1 MYLKKLE
8 LLNFRNYEKAKLEFN
23 PGCNIFYGDN
33 AQGKTNIIEAIFL
46 LCFSKGFRTQSER
59 EIIQFNK
66 AFARIEGHFVFDRH
80 IEQKVIFLYSESE
93 GKSIYLEEK
102 KITRYSVLIGKFPVV
117 LLSPDDYNIIS
128 GGPDGRRRLFDMLLS
143 QEDATYLN
151 TLQQYNRILKQ
162 RNKILLDFIRQKQYN
177 AAILE
182 PWNKN
187 LIEYGSFVIKFRQA
201 FVSEF
206 CPLLARIYK
215 ELNFANESIDFS
227 YRPSIP
233 FQDEKDIQ
241 TIFTSILNHNL
252 KYELKRGITLKGPH
266 RDDYDFK
273 IDNNAL
279 KTYGSRGQH
288 KSLLVALKLAE
299 FYYLKK
305 KREETPII
313 LLDDLFSDLDR
324 NRERTILA
332 ILQNTGQTFV
342 TNAKKLEFINSL
354 SQKKEYLIKQNT
366 ILNSI

>member
-1 MYLKKLE
+1 MYIKKLT
-8 LLNFRNYEKAKLEFN
+8 LLNFRNYEKEKLEFY
-23 PGCNIFYGDN
+23 PGCNIIYGEN

-66 AFARIEGHFVFDRH
+66 AFTRIEGHFVFDRH

-128 GGPDGRRRLFDMLLS
+128 GGPEGRRRLFDMLLS

-187 LIEYGSFVIKFRQA
+187 LIEYGSFLIKFRQA

-206 CPLLARIYK
+206 YPLLARIYK
-215 ELNFANESIDFS
+215 ELNFANESIDFL

-233 FQDEKDIQ
+233 FQNEKDIQ
-241 TIFTSILNHNL
+241 TIFTTILNHNL

-266 RDDYDFK
+266 RDDYVFK
-273 IDNNAL
+273 IDSNDL
-279 KTYGSRGQH
+279 KIYGSRGQH

-299 FYYLKK
+299 FNYLKH

-313 LLDDLFSDLDR
+313 LLDDLFSDLDS
-324 NRERTILA
+324 NREKTILA
-332 ILQNTGQTFV
+332 ILQNTGQTFI
-342 TNAKKLEFINSL
+342 TTSKKLELVSSL
-354 SQKKEYLIKQNT
+354 SQKKEYLIKQNK
-366 ILNSI
+366 IVNNL